1 MIKQIPNDS
10 VCSSNLFLPVP
21 DTNLKEL
28 LSEVLEMSRRHP
40 EIRDSI
46 RKDQDAVATAIP
58 GEL

>member
-40 EIRDSI
+40 EILDSI
-46 RKDQDAVATAIP
+46 RKDQDAKRVTTKR
-58 GEL
+58 